1 MTNTPAI
8 LQLGQYLKDL
18 SFENFTLEGPA
29 PATPGVEVNI
39 QVDIRAL
46 SAPPTPQD
54 RLVSGDYET
63 MLKIS
68 VNGQR
73 NASGQSDAATPGND
87 KPLFIVEITYGGRF
101 RIANVP
107 AAELEPFLAI
117 EAPRLLFPFV
127 RQIIAEAAMHGGMP
141 PLLIAPVDFLA
152 IYQQQKGNISKNA

>member
-1 MTNTPAI
+1 MSTNPAI

-46 SAPPTPQD
+46 GAPPAPQD
-54 RLVSGDYET
+54 NMISGDYET
-63 MLKIS
+63 LLKIS
-68 VNGQR
+68 VKGQR
-73 NASGQSDAATPGND
+73 NASGQPDAAAPGSD

-101 RIANVP
+101 RISNVP
-107 AAELEPFLAI
+107 VAELEPFLAI

-127 RQIIAEAAMHGGMP
+127 RQIIAEAAMHGGLP
-141 PLLIAPVDFLA
+141 PLLIAPVDFMA
-152 IYQQQKGNISKNA
+152 IYQQQRAAANKG

>member
-1 MTNTPAI
+1 MSTNPAI

-46 SAPPTPQD
+46 SAPPAHQD
-54 RLVSGDYET
+54 KLINGDYET
-63 MLKIS
+63 LLKIS
-68 VNGQR
+68 VKGQR
-73 NASGQSDAATPGND
+73 NASGQLDAAVAGSD
-87 KPLFIVEITYGGRF
+87 KPFFIVEITYGGRF

-107 AAELEPFLAI
+107 VAELEPFLAI

-127 RQIIAEAAMHGGMP
+127 RQIIAEAAMHGGLP

-152 IYQQQKGNISKNA
+152 IYQQQKRN